1 MHELDNNFFSFSL
14 TPHAAAQ
21 EQPQGLAVV
30 LHAGGVRAIPQVRGV
45 AYFCVTKVCLASVTE
60 LESTKLA

>member
-1 MHELDNNFFSFSL
+1 MHELDYNVFSFSL

-21 EQPQGLAVV
+21 EQPQVLAVV
-30 LHAGGVRAIPQVRGV
+30 LHVGGVRAIPQVRGV
-45 AYFCVTKVCLASVTE
+45 AYFFVTKVCLASVME